1 MNLRWQI
8 FAKSQGEIPGTPIS
22 RTPIPILKLLPAPT
36 PIRIPW
42 STGKVWLKALI
53 VLGSLEKSLKNEV
66 KSSSYNFCLVQN
78 SRSLLR
84 YAKEW
89 FCVSQKSQHVT
100 SDLVNNIFKNTNTY
114 ESLEMELWL
123 WGPFFK
129 MAIHQLILG
138 QIQPQIPKPEKTRST
153 FFLSIQWEIIFQT
166 SIFGFNLKKHGE
178 FLGGGC
184 IWISLLFTTG
194 VFLDRLLGGN
204 FKFGHR
210 RVVWRK
216 DFRGS
221 KGPNLQ
227 NPFPMGDER
236 LPSYMGIHNKPLC
249 QDPY

>member
-153 FFLSIQWEIIFQT
+153 FFFIYSMGNHLPNLHFWFQPEKT
-166 SIFGFNLKKHGE
+166 RWIFGGWMYLDFSTFHHGSFFGSTPRWKFQVWSPKSRLAE
-178 FLGGGC
+178 RF
-184 IWISLLFTTG
+184 SG
-194 VFLDRLLGGN
+194 VQ
-204 FKFGHR
+204 
-210 RVVWRK
+210 
-216 DFRGS
+216 GS
-221 KGPNLQ
+221 KSSESFAYGGWKTTQLY
-227 NPFPMGDER
+227 GD
-236 LPSYMGIHNKPLC
+236 S
-249 QDPY
+249 

>member
-1 MNLRWQI
+1 MTNLRK
-8 FAKSQGEIPGTPIS
+8 KSRGNSRYPNKSDPHSHTKTTPS
-22 RTPIPILKLLPAPT
+22 SHSDKNPLEVRETYGW
-36 PIRIPW
+36 R
-42 STGKVWLKALI
+42 ALI
-53 VLGSLEKSLKNEV
+53 VLGSPGEITKKWSQIIIL
-66 KSSSYNFCLVQN
+66 Q
-78 SRSLLR
+78 LLPGSKLPLTTEICKR
-84 YAKEW
+84 
-89 FCVSQKSQHVT
+89 V
-100 SDLVNNIFKNTNTY
+100 
-114 ESLEMELWL
+114 
-123 WGPFFK
+123 
-129 MAIHQLILG
+129 ILR
-138 QIQPQIPKPEKTRST
+138 IPKKPTCYFRSCKQYIQKYKHLRIVRNGVVVVGALFSKWRSINWFWGKFNLKFLNLKKHGLP

-194 VFLDRLLGGN
+194 VFLDRLLGGY